1 MSTGIHRTSCRGLTR
16 SVNGCNMLWVQL
28 CSLLTERWLNQT
40 LGCVMFA
47 VVTRHCGVVRSLVA
61 LSELL
66 VVGSG
71 RVCGWRS
78 WYVGTGLMTERRV
91 SASLYTV
98 YFCGLAF

>member
-1 MSTGIHRTSCRGLTR
+1 MSTGVHRTSCRGLTR
-16 SVNGCNMLWVQL
+16 SLNGCNMLWTQL

-47 VVTRHCGVVRSLVA
+47 VVTIHYGMVRALVA

-78 WYVGTGLMTERRV
+78 RYGGAGLVTEHRV
-91 SASLYTV
+91 FATL
-98 YFCGLAF
+98 

>member
-1 MSTGIHRTSCRGLTR
+1 MLTGIHRTSCRGLTR
-16 SVNGCNMLWVQL
+16 SVNGCNILRAQL

-47 VVTRHCGVVRSLVA
+47 VVTRHCGVVRALVG

-78 WYVGTGLMTERRV
+78 WYCGTGLVTEHRV
-91 SASLYTV
+91 YATLYI
-98 YFCGLAF
+98 FL